1 MKIISKNLYE
11 EYAKSHRAIWR
22 WVAETGKE
30 KRHWPGWFGNIN
42 RYPRYTSKHVP
53 SHMHREV
60 YVHCFACAVCTN
72 LSCKNVCP
80 IVSFR
85 INENKTCAQFGGFYN
100 LYKEAQSGVERK
112 KYAKII
118 AELPWFKSE
127 IYVKYIGVELYS
139 FDIPEIEKAYGPLEF
154 TY

>member
-1 MKIISKNLYE
+1 MKITSKNLYE

-22 WVAETGKE
+22 WVAETGKG
-30 KRHWPGWFGNIN
+30 KIYWPGWFGDLEL
-42 RYPRYTSKHVP
+42 YPRYTSKHIP
-53 SHMHREV
+53 SHLHGEV
-60 YVHCFACAVCTN
+60 EADCFACAVRTK
-72 LSCKNVCP
+72 LSCKNGCP

-100 LYKEAQSGVERK
+100 LYKGAESGVARK

-118 AELPWFKSE
+118 AELPWLKYE